1 MKKSKFL
8 ACLRS
13 ILLLEKNGGD
23 EKVVEKNYYE
33 VLGEDLHKIVTDLGY
48 SGIGDPAF
56 LEDHSDI
63 IVSVENDFKLSY
75 FFLEQMLRKILWHS
89 LGRPNA
95 MCEFDSWP
103 RQPVWDNRVWD
114 RFFTSDLK
122 I

>member
-13 ILLLEKNGGD
+13 ILLIEKNGGD

-63 IVSVENDFKLSY
+63 IVSVESDFKLSN
-75 FFLEQMLRKILWHS
+75 FFLEQMLRKILWNS

-95 MCEFDSWP
+95 MREFDSWP
-103 RQPVWDNRVWD
+103 RQPVWE
-114 RFFTSDLK
+114 TEG
-122 I
+122 